1 MNKSRN
7 LKLYTMHVN
16 FRRPDAV
23 RLDFYKNK
31 ESLWS
36 WSSEGFLVESVYLAG
51 PGSQGS
57 KSYDENIR
65 RKYFYDGSIGKN
77 NFRYC
82 SRLKNG
88 SFKDNGVNISQIM
101 LTTIKIVTS
110 ITCRIYDRDWPWT
123 ALEYV
128 SERKKVYRLLYN
140 IVDISSIIPNF
151 GVPHLS
157 MSHRLCEISYVTYLL
172 K

>member
-16 FRRPDAV
+16 FWCPDAV

-77 NFRYC
+77 NFRNF

-88 SFKDNGVNISQIM
+88 PFKDIRVNISQIM
-101 LTTIKIVTS
+101 TVEYDQNCYEYHEQNWWPRLALDCSWILFAKEKS
-110 ITCRIYDRDWPWT
+110 I
-123 ALEYV
+123 
-128 SERKKVYRLLYN
+128 
-140 IVDISSIIPNF
+140 
-151 GVPHLS
+151 
-157 MSHRLCEISYVTYLL
+157 
-172 K
+172 